1 MSNKQTDS
9 EKCMVIFQPSGRRG
23 YVEKGKTLKEA
34 SVALGVDIEGI
45 CGEKAI
51 CGKCK
56 VRVEEGIFEKYGIE
70 SSRDHLSPI
79 GPSERKFFSLQ
90 QERAG
95 YRLACQ
101 AHVLDSIVVFVPEES
116 RMGKQV
122 VRKAAKEIKID
133 LKPAVKK
140 YCVTMAPA
148 TLEDTRGDWER
159 LETELEKTHGLKD
172 LTIDYQVLVTL
183 QEVVRLGEWKVTVS
197 VWKDR
202 EVIKVEPGEVKKAY
216 GLAVDIGTTT
226 VAGYLCDLTDG
237 RLVATASMM
246 NPQVVYGEDV
256 MSRISYTIT
265 HPEGLEQMNRAIL
278 DGLNGIVE
286 EAAALA
292 GIKRTDIV
300 DMTIVGNTCMHHL
313 LLNIDPRNIGRS
325 PFPPALHHSIDVKAR
340 DLGLKLLPEAPPVEA
355 GGYPSCR
362 VACPAGISGQDFL
375 YFIAQ
380 GKFDEALE
388 EVRRAMPFPGVCG
401 RVCTHPCETECER
414 RNVDEPLSI
423 RALHRFVADHEMKSG
438 QKRCERR
445 SRRQGKRT
453 WRSSVLALQACPAPT
468 SLVKRGYPVTVFE
481 AAPQAGG
488 MLRYAI
494 PGYRL
499 PKEVL
504 DEEIAYIEEL
514 GVEIKTNQRAQS
526 VKDLFGQGYKA
537 IFLATGA
544 WVSEKLEGFSNTAA
558 GVFDGLDFLK
568 KINAGEK
575 IKPGNRVVVVGGGNT
590 AVDAARVAKRLGA
603 EHVLVLYRRSRSEMP
618 AIGSEADEAEQ
629 EGIAFQ
635 FLAAPV
641 GPIASNG
648 TLTGV
653 RCIRMEL
660 GEPDESGRPTA
671 APVEGSE
678 FEIEADNL
686 IVAISQKADNTAFA
700 GEIEYSA
707 AGTLSVDAV
716 TLKTN
721 VDGVFAGGD
730 AVSGPSDVISAIGA
744 GQRAAT
750 SIELYF
756 AGIDLVQGRP
766 SPLKK
771 VEGVPLEG
779 VDKEGR
785 KGLPLLEPRKRNGF
799 AEVDQGFADQLQL
812 AITESKRCL
821 NCAVYAEK
829 KGDEGGQVRDVGIKI
844 APGAYIHV
852 LPIEAGFVGADNV
865 GVLIAET
872 PYLQDSIEL
881 IIDIGTNGEL
891 VLGNRQKLISSSCAT
906 GPAFEGAE
914 IRYGMRAAP
923 GAIEK
928 IVIDRDTKEVRFKVI
943 DQEGWNTE
951 LKEVGAKGICG
962 SGIIDVVPQ
971 LFLAGI
977 IDRTGRFNKELK
989 SPRYREVNGQPEFV
1003 IAWAHETSIGQEIVI
1018 CQDDVRAIQLAKGAM
1033 YAGAKIMMNA
1043 LGVEKIDKVILA
1055 GAFGSYIDKV
1065 SAALLGLFPD
1075 CDLDNIYSVGNAA
1088 GDGARMALLNTD
1100 KRKEADEI
1108 ARQVRYLELTL
1119 EAGFNKA
1126 FAQAMWIP
1134 NMKDKFPH
1142 LAHLLPER

>member
-1 MSNKQTDS
+1 
-9 EKCMVIFQPSGRRG
+9 MVIFQPSGRRG
-23 YVEKGKTLKEA
+23 YVEKGRSLKEA
-34 SVALGVDIEGI
+34 SVSLGVDIEGI
-45 CGEKAI
+45 CSEKAM

-70 SSRDHLSPI
+70 SSRDHLSPM
-79 GPSERKFFSLQ
+79 GPSERKFFSPQ
-90 QERAG
+90 QEQAG

-101 AHVLDSIVVFVPEES
+101 AHVLDSVVVFVPEES

-122 VRKAAKEIKID
+122 VRKTANEIRID
-133 LKPAVKK
+133 LKPAAKK
-140 YCVTMAPA
+140 YYVELTPA
-148 TLEDTRGDWER
+148 TLEDPRGDWER
-159 LETELEKTHGLKD
+159 LEAELENAHRLNS

-183 QEVVRLGEWKVTVS
+183 QEKVRLGEWKVTVS
-197 VWKDR
+197 VWNGR

-237 RLVATASMM
+237 SLVATASMM

-278 DGLNGIVE
+278 DGLNGIAE

-292 GIKRTDIV
+292 GIGRTDIV

-325 PFPPALHHSIDVKAR
+325 PFPPALHHSIDVKAGP
-340 DLGLKLLPEAPPVEA
+340 GLKLFR
-355 GGYPSCR
+355 S
-362 VACPAGISGQDFL
+362 VAMKASSATYGI
-375 YFIAQ
+375 
-380 GKFDEALE
+380 
-388 EVRRAMPFPGVCG
+388 
-401 RVCTHPCETECER
+401 
-414 RNVDEPLSI
+414 N
-423 RALHRFVADHEMKSG
+423 
-438 QKRCERR
+438 
-445 SRRQGKRT
+445 
-453 WRSSVLALQACPAPT
+453 
-468 SLVKRGYPVTVFE
+468 
-481 AAPQAGG
+481 
-488 MLRYAI
+488 
-494 PGYRL
+494 
-499 PKEVL
+499 
-504 DEEIAYIEEL
+504 
-514 GVEIKTNQRAQS
+514 
-526 VKDLFGQGYKA
+526 
-537 IFLATGA
+537 
-544 WVSEKLEGFSNTAA
+544 
-558 GVFDGLDFLK
+558 
-568 KINAGEK
+568 
-575 IKPGNRVVVVGGGNT
+575 
-590 AVDAARVAKRLGA
+590 
-603 EHVLVLYRRSRSEMP
+603 
-618 AIGSEADEAEQ
+618 
-629 EGIAFQ
+629 
-635 FLAAPV
+635 
-641 GPIASNG
+641 
-648 TLTGV
+648 
-653 RCIRMEL
+653 
-660 GEPDESGRPTA
+660 
-671 APVEGSE
+671 
-678 FEIEADNL
+678 
-686 IVAISQKADNTAFA
+686 
-700 GEIEYSA
+700 
-707 AGTLSVDAV
+707 
-716 TLKTN
+716 
-721 VDGVFAGGD
+721 
-730 AVSGPSDVISAIGA
+730 
-744 GQRAAT
+744 
-750 SIELYF
+750 
-756 AGIDLVQGRP
+756 
-766 SPLKK
+766 
-771 VEGVPLEG
+771 
-779 VDKEGR
+779 
-785 KGLPLLEPRKRNGF
+785 
-799 AEVDQGFADQLQL
+799 
-812 AITESKRCL
+812 
-821 NCAVYAEK
+821 
-829 KGDEGGQVRDVGIKI
+829 I

-891 VLGNRQKLISSSCAT
+891 ILGNRQKLISSSCAT

-928 IVIDRDTKEVRFKVI
+928 IVIDRDTKEVRFRVI

-962 SGIIDVVPQ
+962 SAIIDVVPQ

-977 IDRTGRFNKELK
+977 IDRTGRFNKESK

-1003 IAWAHETSIGQEIVI
+1003 IAWAQETSIGQEIVI

-1033 YAGAKIMMNA
+1033 YAGAKIMMGA

-1119 EAGFNKA
+1119 EPGFNKA

-1142 LAHLLPER
+1142 LAHLLPENK